1 MPGGWGLSS
10 SPWADASAS
19 QVKWIFPVAH
29 STQNQSSSS
38 FSPLWGSGRLGPAMC
53 RPMADATL
61 ESERRLNASVQWSLG
76 GTERTVRWLR
86 SWSCWARKHSP
97 CSGEM
102 ALSLP
107 SGAKGASVAHSC
119 SHFFLLRT
127 SRTSG
132 IIIRGNRNH
141 THTLMHTCTY
151 AHAHTC
157 VHTHTCTQHMHIHTH
172 RKVRDAVSREAW
184 ASLLHLRSNLPEKET
199 DSSTPG
205 VASAVK
211 GQRSHCLA
219 VRWCLSGC
227 STLPSC

>member
-38 FSPLWGSGRLGPAMC
+38 FSPLWGSGRLDPAMC
-53 RPMADATL
+53 RPMAAATL

-102 ALSLP
+102 GLSLP

-141 THTLMHTCTY
+141 THTHSCTHARMRMHAHACTHTHAHNTCTY
-151 AHAHTC
+151 
-157 VHTHTCTQHMHIHTH
+157 THT
-172 RKVRDAVSREAW
+172 
-184 ASLLHLRSNLPEKET
+184 EK
-199 DSSTPG
+199 
-205 VASAVK
+205 
-211 GQRSHCLA
+211 
-219 VRWCLSGC
+219 
-227 STLPSC
+227 